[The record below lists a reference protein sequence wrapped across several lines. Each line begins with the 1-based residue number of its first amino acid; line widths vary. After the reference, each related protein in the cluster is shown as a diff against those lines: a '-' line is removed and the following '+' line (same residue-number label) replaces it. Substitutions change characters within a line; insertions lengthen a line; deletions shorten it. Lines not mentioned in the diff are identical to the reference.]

1 MVDEQVNSAQFA
13 PSPGTASPRYVGFW
27 IRFAAFLIDSL
38 WAMVLI
44 ALLAALVLGQ
54 PDIDMETVFQDPV
67 ATLVLL
73 SGRLLFDLVAVA
85 IVIVAFWIARS
96 ATPGKMLFSAVIADA
111 KTLGKPSKAQLIVRY
126 LGYYL
131 SILGLML
138 GFLWIAFDE
147 RKQGWHDKLA
157 GTVVI
162 RTR

>member
-1 MVDEQVNSAQFA
+1 MDSQQTASD
-13 PSPGTASPRYVGFW
+13 PGAASPRYVGFW
-27 IRFAAFLIDSL
+27 IRFAAFVIDSL

-44 ALLAALVLGQ
+44 GLLAALVLGQ
-54 PDIDMETVFQDPV
+54 PDIDLDTVLQDP
-67 ATLVLL
+67 AGTLVLL
-73 SGRLLFDLVAVA
+73 SRRLLFDLVAVA
-85 IVIVAFWIARS
+85 IVVLVFWIARS

-111 KTLGKPSKAQLIVRY
+111 KTLGKPSKGQLIVRY

-138 GFLWIAFDE
+138 GFVWIAFDP

-162 RTR
+162 RTG